1 MCSLPVGLGIP
12 YVFSHRK
19 GWMHL
24 TQCIGF
30 KKNLWET
37 VEFILLPNMMMSC
50 RFSLT
55 PSLLIQKKHS
65 LKVIYIYIYIYARIV
80 FFVLH
85 TFCKK
90 ISEDLR
96 IYRVWPCLGGLPHF
110 QRALNIILLLL
121 LYVHMQSCLYIDI
134 DIYIYHYIYIDIDT
148 DIDIRYRYRYR
159 YTYQISDTDIDMY
172 EYPQKKLVI
181 RPLIPKRSPK
191 IWCAKSFAP
200 AVLQREATPAAT
212 ALLAPI
218 FGSRWFFFG

>member
-1 MCSLPVGLGIP
+1 M
-12 YVFSHRK
+12 
-19 GWMHL
+19 
-24 TQCIGF
+24 
-30 KKNLWET
+30 
-37 VEFILLPNMMMSC
+37 
-50 RFSLT
+50 
-55 PSLLIQKKHS
+55 
-65 LKVIYIYIYIYARIV
+65 

-191 IWCAKSFAP
+191 NLMRKKLRS
-200 AVLQREATPAAT
+200 
-212 ALLAPI
+212 
-218 FGSRWFFFG
+218 GSSPKRSNASCHCSPGPNLRVKVVFFG